1 MAGQGPPGSDG
12 QGPRLTPRSSRL
24 TPRSSRQTPRSSRQT
39 PRFSRLTPGS
49 SRQTPHSS
57 PYPAP
62 AILPERP
69 PPGLRERKCEAIA
82 FVLAQMAE
90 GARGRSPPPVCS
102 QKARSGPGQ
111 AAKTDQQ
118 STGAH
123 SEWTARDGPAPGWHA
138 LAAPGHHRGD
148 HPVVKR
154 RSARLSV
161 SSRARAAITRADLN
175 PERTFGPTARSA
187 RLPVSC
193 RARAAITRADLNRSA
208 RSARLPVSSRA
219 RAAITRADLNRSARS
234 ARLPVSSRARAAI
247 TRADGRR
254 QTGGRPS
261 RCGSAGDLLGWESWN
276 RAGLSSVRPGYRPQ
290 LKAE

>member
-1 MAGQGPPGSDG
+1 MTDTALLAQSCSSDSPG
-12 QGPRLTPRSSRL
+12 
-24 TPRSSRQTPRSSRQT
+24 
-39 PRFSRLTPGS
+39 
-49 SRQTPHSS
+49 
-57 PYPAP
+57 A
-62 AILPERP
+62 P

-102 QKARSGPGQ
+102 QKARSGPGE

-123 SEWTARDGPAPGWHA
+123 SEWTARDSPAPGWHA
-138 LAAPGHHRGD
+138 LAAPGHHRRD

-154 RSARLSV
+154 RSARLPV
-161 SSRARAAITRADLN
+161 ASRARAAITRADLN

-219 RAAITRADLNRSARS
+219 RAAITRADLNPERTFGPT
-234 ARLPVSSRARAAI
+234 ARLFPRQGC
-247 TRADGRR
+247 DHPGRR
-254 QTGGRPS
+254 QTADGRTPQPV
-261 RCGSAGDLLGWESWN
+261 RIGRRPLGLGVLESC
-276 RAGLSSVRPGYRPQ
+276 RPLFGATRIPTST
-290 LKAE
+290 